1 MAKSQSAQ
9 TSDKTKKQ
17 APQKAEKKTQCTASK
32 CCMSEKD
39 SLQDL
44 LNVEKTVVK
53 MYTTA
58 ITEGVSKG
66 FRQTV
71 KKNFTKS
78 TDDQI
83 DVFFLM
89 SELGYAEVKSAP
101 EQVTGELKQKFSKV
115 QPQLA

>member
-1 MAKSQSAQ
+1 MENSKSK
-9 TSDKTKKQ
+9 TSKENKASPKQKSMNKSEKT
-17 APQKAEKKTQCTASK
+17 TSK
-32 CCMSEKD
+32 CGISEKD
-39 SLQDL
+39 GPQDL

-89 SELGYAEVKSAP
+89 TELGYAEVKSAP
-101 EQVTGELKQKFSKV
+101 EQIRGELKQKFTKV

>member
-1 MAKSQSAQ
+1 MVTQNSKSVKEQQVNSMQ
-9 TSDKTKKQ
+9 
-17 APQKAEKKTQCTASK
+17 KKTALKSEKVK
-32 CCMSEKD
+32 CNCALDEKD

-58 ITEGVSKG
+58 MTEGVSKG

-71 KKNFTKS
+71 KKNLNKS
-78 TDDQI
+78 AEDQI
-83 DVFFLM
+83 DVFFMM

-101 EQVTGELKQKFSKV
+101 EQVTQELKQKFSKV
-115 QPQLA
+115 QTQLS